1 VFTFHGKPVASINTA
16 FRSMVTDAGLGRDV
30 TFHVPCRAD
39 TG

>member
-1 VFTFHGKPVASINTA
+1 MFTFHGKPVASINTA
-16 FRSMVTDAGLGRDV
+16 FRSMVTDAGLDRDV